1 MSAAPTFE
9 VTLHDLAGN
18 TITANCTP
26 NKSIASLIETFR
38 ETAKIPDIN
47 KKQRIILMKKDQSQ
61 MRRGTLGDNGI
72 RNATSLFVL
81 YTENT
86 ACIDPEPITPYVY
99 GWIQEKAILFYDP
112 TRMEKEEQEE
122 QEEPFP
128 MEDIPLPHRAK
139 TYHANTELLAEY
151 NEWTIGEEYRF
162 FLTHAPPRVQR
173 SFPWYRSDNQVEQ
186 NRIIH
191 YVPTIGPDF
200 PLNITLYPRGLPSDS
215 HDLMWLDPFSS
226 VKGTLHSIKLYV
238 TVTPLRAPRHGEYEC
253 KYHFNVFLKGPIEIR
268 DDHGTFIESFEE
280 EAFCVIKYD
289 HIVTCDDRGG
299 PLVPKAVANAVAE
312 AVEAVALQEASAT
325 NANAANRNQGGRR
338 SKRSKRSVR
347 SKKRK
352 TRRTKRHV

>member
-1 MSAAPTFE
+1 MSAAPTFQ
-9 VTLHDLAGN
+9 VTLHDFAGN

-26 NKSIASLIETFR
+26 HTPLSTLIEQFR
-38 ETAKIPDIN
+38 KVSPESN

-72 RNATSLFVL
+72 RSATSLFVL

-112 TRMEKEEQEE
+112 TRMEEEE
-122 QEEPFP
+122 QEEPVS
-128 MEDIPLPHRAK
+128 MEDIPLPHRPK
-139 TYHANTELLAEY
+139 TYHADCTELLAEH

-173 SFPWYRSDNQVEQ
+173 SFPWYPSENQVEQ

-238 TVTPLRAPRHGEYEC
+238 TITPLRASRHGEYEC

-268 DDHGTFIESFEE
+268 DDHGTFVDSFE

-289 HIVTCDDRGG
+289 HIVTCDDMGG
-299 PLVPKAVANAVAE
+299 PLVPKAVANAVAN
-312 AVEAVALQEASAT
+312 AVEAVANA
-325 NANAANRNQGGRR
+325 ANAANRNQGGRR
-338 SKRSKRSVR
+338 SKRSKRS
-347 SKKRK
+347 KKRK
-352 TRRTKRHV
+352 TRRIKRRV